1 MSRVAPEVFGAASPR
16 RPRSGE
22 VRCSGRRRTGRGQE
36 GWRWPRC
43 WTTGRLA
50 VRDLAGRTAV
60 VIGGGSGIGRGAAL
74 GLAAEQMHVVVAD
87 IDPASAEQVRDE
99 ITTAGGSASAA
110 AVDAT
115 DRKSLTDLADLTI
128 ARNGAVH
135 LLVTT
140 IGVVLDRRLDEATEE
155 EWAWFLE
162 FNILAQ
168 VRSVDVFLPRLR
180 AHGEP
185 GHIVTTSSMA
195 GLLALPPPMVGN
207 THLGLYTTTKHALV
221 GYSEMLRH
229 ELEPE
234 GIGVSVLCPGM
245 VASRLA
251 STSARNRPERF
262 GGPLPAVEHPPPPT
276 AIPNE
281 AIGPIVVRGIRANR
295 AYIFTHPDAAGLVRQ
310 RQAQVQDDFSFF
322 AGGDS

>member
-1 MSRVAPEVFGAASPR
+1 
-16 RPRSGE
+16 
-22 VRCSGRRRTGRGQE
+22 
-36 GWRWPRC
+36 
-43 WTTGRLA
+43 

-60 VIGGGSGIGRGAAL
+60 VVGGGSGIGRGIAL
-74 GLAAEQMHVVVAD
+74 GLAGEKMHVVVAD
-87 IDPASAEQVRDE
+87 IDGGSSAQVGDE
-99 ITTAGGSASAA
+99 ILASGGDATAAT
-110 AVDAT
+110 VDAT
-115 DRKSLTDLADLTI
+115 DRASLSALADLTI
-128 ARNGAVH
+128 AGHGAVH
-135 LLVTT
+135 VLVTT
-140 IGVVLDRRLDEATEE
+140 IGVVLDRPLDQATDED
-155 EWAWFLE
+155 WAWFLE
-162 FNILAQ
+162 FNVMAQ
-168 VRSVDVFLPRLR
+168 VRSVDVFLPHLR

-195 GLLALPPPMVGN
+195 GVLALPPPMVGN

-229 ELEPE
+229 ELEPA

-251 STSARNRPERF
+251 TTSARNRPDRF

-281 AIGPIVVRGIRANR
+281 EVGPYVVRGIRANR

-310 RQAQVQDDFSFF
+310 RQARVQDDFSFF
-322 AGGDS
+322 AGDEP

>member
-1 MSRVAPEVFGAASPR
+1 
-16 RPRSGE
+16 
-22 VRCSGRRRTGRGQE
+22 VRE
-36 GWRWPRC
+36 
-43 WTTGRLA
+43 
-50 VRDLAGRTAV
+50 LAGRTAV
-60 VIGGGSGIGRGAAL
+60 VIGGGSGIGRGVAL
-74 GLAAEQMHVVVAD
+74 GLGGEQMNVVVAD
-87 IDPASAEQVRDE
+87 IDASSAAQVRDE
-99 ITTAGGSASAA
+99 ITGAGGTASAA

-115 DRKSLTDLADLTI
+115 DRRSLGTLADL
-128 ARNGAVH
+128 AVAEHGAVH
-135 LLVTT
+135 VLVTT
-140 IGVVLDRRLDEATEE
+140 VGVVLDRPLDEATEAD
-155 EWAWFLE
+155 WAWFLE
-162 FNILAQ
+162 FNIMAQ

-195 GLLALPPPMVGN
+195 GVLALPPPMVGN

-229 ELEPE
+229 ELEPD

-281 AIGPIVVRGIRANR
+281 AVGPIVVRGIRANR
-295 AYIFTHPDAAGLVRQ
+295 AYIFTHPEAAVLVQQ
-310 RQAQVQDDFSFF
+310 RQARVQDDFAFF
-322 AGGDS
+322 AGAES